1 VGEARSGEVIGT
13 KKPLKLEN
21 KFENNS
27 CSSGPQNSDGFIGIV
42 LKKLTENYRFK
53 SENKLRTKPQN
64 TPLKQP
70 R

>member
-1 VGEARSGEVIGT
+1 LTAF
-13 KKPLKLEN
+13 KPLKLKN
-21 KFENNS
+21 KSENNA
-27 CSSGPQNSDGFIGIV
+27 CLSGLQNSDRFIGIV

-70 R
+70 K

>member
-1 VGEARSGEVIGT
+1 M
-13 KKPLKLEN
+13 KLEN
-21 KFENNS
+21 KFENNA
-27 CSSGPQNSDGFIGIV
+27 CLSGPQNSDRFIGIV

-70 R
+70 K